1 MKNTLKALLLGIALV
16 AMSYQAKAQLYADYV
31 VLFENDSIGDCIR
44 PDVNPQG
51 DDLAGINRFV
61 LGGYFYGNNPQEA
74 RSKGVSGVVLYTY
87 KVNKEGVKSDW
98 KLYKGIGYGCDE
110 DAYELLRVFPDTV
123 SPAIYQGQPVDVLCM
138 FGLRYF
144 WEGCFNEVIAK
155 DFDMKKWVEQEAI
168 RIGKSS
174 EKSIKS
180 VESVEDLNFESM
192 VPYVSFTVKKK
203 SGKIKN
209 VDVAK
214 SSGFANLDSE
224 ALRAMEHISKWPE
237 RAEDQDVQYVLPV
250 KFDPNK

>member
-16 AMSYQAKAQLYADYV
+16 AMSYQVKAQLCADYV

-44 PDVNPQG
+44 PDVCPQG
-51 DDLAGINRFV
+51 YSLTDISYF
-61 LGGYFYGNNPQEA
+61 LGGYYYGDNLHEA
-74 RSKGVSGVVLYTY
+74 RSKGVSGVVLYTF

-110 DAYELLRVFPDTV
+110 DARCLLMMMPDTV
-123 SPAIYQGQPVDVLCM
+123 SPAIYQGQPVDVLGM
-138 FGLRYF
+138 FSVRYF
-144 WEGCFNEVIAK
+144 REGCFNEIIAK
-155 DFDMKKWVEQEAI
+155 DFDMMKWIEQEAI
-168 RIGKSS
+168 RIGKSDDDNC
-174 EKSIKS
+174 KS
-180 VESVEDLNFESM
+180 VESVEELNFESM

-250 KFDPNK
+250 KFEPNK